1 MKRSILSLFLL
12 TSTLAW
18 AQAPAPS
25 ASPAAK
31 SSSPTETPEQLKVRG
46 PAAVAQ
52 QEPTRVVAVINGQK
66 ITAEQALTM
75 LKGMPANELQRFEQT
90 SGGLTNALQQ
100 LFMMRHFADIAEQ
113 QHLGQQ
119 EPWKSQ
125 LEFYRENLM
134 AQAYI
139 GQVSSSAKP
148 TAADLK
154 NYYDQHPE
162 NFQEAKL
169 SAIFVGFTPPGAA
182 KPAAGT
188 PGDRTED
195 AALSKAND
203 LVKKIRGGADFA
215 QTAKAESDNKPSAA
229 KGGELG
235 SFSPDKLPKEIS
247 GPVFKLKT
255 GDITDPI
262 RESNGFYILK
272 VDDLNKKTFEQSQ
285 EEIVTALKNEEVR
298 KVLDSNSK
306 QYAIQVQDPDF
317 FNLPGKVGA
326 TTPSLVHPSPSAHP
340 SSSAH
345 PAPGQP
351 KPGK

>member
-1 MKRSILSLFLL
+1 MKSSILSLFLL

-25 ASPAAK
+25 TSPSPAK
-31 SSSPTETPEQLKVRG
+31 SSSPTEAPEQLRVRG

-52 QEPTRVVAVINGQK
+52 QEPTRVVAVIDGQK
-66 ITAEQALTM
+66 ITAEQALKM

-139 GQVSSSAKP
+139 GQVSNSAKP

-162 NFQEAKL
+162 DFQEAKL
-169 SAIFVGFTPPGAA
+169 SAIFVGFTPPGAP

-188 PGDRTED
+188 PGARTED

-215 QTAKAESDNKPSAA
+215 QTAQTESDNKPSAA

-272 VDDLNKKTFEQSQ
+272 VDNLNKKTFEQSQ
-285 EEIVTALKNEEVR
+285 EEIVTTLKNEQVR
-298 KVLDSNSK
+298 KVLDTNSK

-326 TTPSLVHPSPSAHP
+326 TTPSLAHP